1 MGKCE
6 VVVYWRPGCP
16 FCWRL
21 RGGLRRRGLP
31 TREVN
36 IWTDPGAAAV
46 VRAVAGG
53 NETVPTVVVGDTAIV
68 NPSPARVL
76 DAVRMKATEL
86 LDQRTLSGG
95 WWSALRLRL
104 RR

>member
-1 MGKCE
+1 MSERE

-21 RGGLRRRGLP
+21 RTGLRRRRLP

-36 IWTDPGAAAV
+36 IWTDPDAAAT
-46 VRAVAGG
+46 VRAIADG
-53 NETVPTVVVGDTAIV
+53 NETVPTVVVGDMAMV
-68 NPSPARVL
+68 NPSPAQVL
-76 DAVRMKATEL
+76 DAVRMQAPEL
-86 LDQRTLSGG
+86 LDQQAVTRG
-95 WWSALRLRL
+95 WRSALRSRL